1 MVVASGSEPLQVAQS
16 HLEPLA
22 TITNTTEAS
31 AAKVIVVVAVVVAAS
46 DLRCKK
52 CVVVAAWRF
61 AGGCSGGHGS
71 GPFGDS

>member
-22 TITNTTEAS
+22 TITNTTTAS

-46 DLRCKK
+46 DPRCNKS
-52 CVVVAAWRF
+52 VVVAAWRF
-61 AGGCSGGHGS
+61 SAANSGGLNG
-71 GPFGDS
+71 GYGDT

>member
-22 TITNTTEAS
+22 TITNTTTAS

-46 DLRCKK
+46 DPRCKK

-61 AGGCSGGHGS
+61 PVPNTRGPSGRC
-71 GPFGDS
+71 GDS

>member
-1 MVVASGSEPLQVAQS
+1 MAQS

-22 TITNTTEAS
+22 TITNTTTTAS

-61 AGGCSGGHGS
+61 SAANRAGANGGY
-71 GPFGDS
+71 GDT

>member
-16 HLEPLA
+16 YLEPLA
-22 TITNTTEAS
+22 TITNTTTAS
-31 AAKVIVVVAVVVAAS
+31 AAKVILVVSVVVAAS

-61 AGGCSGGHGS
+61 SAANRGGANGEY
-71 GPFGDS
+71 GDT